1 MKRIFRTAGKIIILL
16 TVTAILW
23 LAAHLIVQGFGLI
36 WPILLV
42 PYAEQILTLW
52 LVFGLLFVTMFI
64 FSKSARERHHAI
76 WDSLTAT
83 IKQMSSGNFTA
94 AASWKMEKIE
104 RNHPVTKLADELS
117 TLAAELSEMEK
128 LKQEFISNVSHEIQT
143 PLTSLK
149 GYAHLLKKPDLSYE
163 ERGRYLHIIETETE
177 RLSKISENLLKLTA
191 LERQTEPIQ
200 KKPFR
205 IDKQLRRTILT
216 CEPEWS
222 AKQIEFLIDL
232 QESYVYGDEALL
244 SQVWMNLI
252 HNAVKFTGE
261 GGRIS
266 VKIADL
272 PGAAAVEIADDGI
285 GMEPEQAERVFERF
299 YKADK
304 ARNAGGSGLGLSI
317 AQKIAELHGGSIEVE
332 SKRGEGTLFRVI
344 LPAEPRE
351 KNS

>member
-1 MKRIFRTAGKIIILL
+1 M
-16 TVTAILW
+16 
-23 LAAHLIVQGFGLI
+23 
-36 WPILLV
+36 
-42 PYAEQILTLW
+42 
-52 LVFGLLFVTMFI
+52 
-64 FSKSARERHHAI
+64 
-76 WDSLTAT
+76 
-83 IKQMSSGNFTA
+83 
-94 AASWKMEKIE
+94 
-104 RNHPVTKLADELS
+104 
-117 TLAAELSEMEK
+117 
-128 LKQEFISNVSHEIQT
+128 
-143 PLTSLK
+143 
-149 GYAHLLKKPDLSYE
+149 
-163 ERGRYLHIIETETE
+163 
-177 RLSKISENLLKLTA
+177 
-191 LERQTEPIQ
+191 
-200 KKPFR
+200 
-205 IDKQLRRTILT
+205 T

-232 QESYVYGDEALL
+232 QESYVYGDEAAL

-317 AQKIAELHGGSIEVE
+317 AQKIAEPHGGSIEVE

>member
-1 MKRIFRTAGKIIILL
+1 MK
-16 TVTAILW
+16 
-23 LAAHLIVQGFGLI
+23 
-36 WPILLV
+36 
-42 PYAEQILTLW
+42 
-52 LVFGLLFVTMFI
+52 
-64 FSKSARERHHAI
+64 
-76 WDSLTAT
+76 
-83 IKQMSSGNFTA
+83 
-94 AASWKMEKIE
+94 
-104 RNHPVTKLADELS
+104 
-117 TLAAELSEMEK
+117 
-128 LKQEFISNVSHEIQT
+128 SN

-149 GYAHLLKKPDLSYE
+149 GYAHLLKKTDLSYE

-266 VKIADL
+266 VKIVDL

-304 ARNAGGSGLGLSI
+304 ARNEGGSGLGLSI

>member
-1 MKRIFRTAGKIIILL
+1 M
-16 TVTAILW
+16 
-23 LAAHLIVQGFGLI
+23 
-36 WPILLV
+36 
-42 PYAEQILTLW
+42 
-52 LVFGLLFVTMFI
+52 
-64 FSKSARERHHAI
+64 
-76 WDSLTAT
+76 
-83 IKQMSSGNFTA
+83 
-94 AASWKMEKIE
+94 
-104 RNHPVTKLADELS
+104 
-117 TLAAELSEMEK
+117 
-128 LKQEFISNVSHEIQT
+128 
-143 PLTSLK
+143 
-149 GYAHLLKKPDLSYE
+149 
-163 ERGRYLHIIETETE
+163 
-177 RLSKISENLLKLTA
+177 
-191 LERQTEPIQ
+191 
-200 KKPFR
+200 
-205 IDKQLRRTILT
+205 
-216 CEPEWS
+216 
-222 AKQIEFLIDL
+222 
-232 QESYVYGDEALL
+232 YGDEALL

-304 ARNAGGSGLGLSI
+304 ARNEGGSGLGLSI